1 MPQDIDVGQNVEVDD
16 LLDALLMEKES
27 NPDAK
32 TRPANSITV
41 FDVDKACAT
50 ARNASNTM
58 LEVRLFLAAV
68 FSFSSFTSSSNYVI
82 RECLG
87 SVLDLKTVATIDWC
101 KQLMDHL
108 KAGFQNF
115 VESYTIWSP
124 VTFLV
129 SIFEI
134 FSFFTKANV
143 VRLKVTSRFFV
154 WTTLIAMKLAMQP

>member
-1 MPQDIDVGQNVEVDD
+1 M
-16 LLDALLMEKES
+16 L
-27 NPDAK
+27 
-32 TRPANSITV
+32 T
-41 FDVDKACAT
+41 ACAT